1 MAVLRHPVRHV
12 FVFGVLVALGCS
24 QPEQPAEPIIAIQV
38 DGVTIPNGTGAHQME
53 KMLVGFSA
61 EAEITIL
68 NQGNA
73 LLSLTGIPKVS
84 ITGTGASQFS
94 VGAMP
99 EATIAAGD
107 STTFTVRFSP
117 ASSGAKQAEVNIA
130 SSDADRSPFTFTLGA
145 EGAATGSAE
154 IRVTRDTAGGS
165 DLAVGS
171 TVDLR
176 GSPNIEKTFVI
187 HNDSA
192 TAYLYLTGIPKVT
205 IGGTDATRFAII
217 ARPSSPIPP
226 GGTSGFS
233 ITYTPPAGAEQYRE
247 ASVSVAVNDPANNPF
262 TFTAIASSV
271 PSAPLDLQISSG
283 NEYADLTW
291 SAPMSTGGTPILR
304 YNVYRDHSYIGDV
317 SWPTAS
323 LHDTIVTNGVVY
335 HYWIC
340 AENANGEG
348 PASNEEFGSPH
359 PPAVLPTGPSN
370 LIVAVGN
377 ASASLSW
384 DPPAST
390 GGAPVLYYYIYRD
403 GAKIGSVTYEQPR
416 AWSDASLTNGVEYSY
431 EVSAKNAV
439 GEGPKST
446 TVKGTPHT
454 P

>member
-73 LLSLTGIPKVS
+73 LLSPTGIPKVS

-130 SSDADRSPFTFTLGA
+130 SSDVDRSPYTFALDA
-145 EGAATGSAE
+145 EGAATGSAV
-154 IRVTRDTAGGS
+154 IRLTRDTAGGS
-165 DLAVGS
+165 GLAAGS

-176 GSPNIEKTFVI
+176 GFPNVEKTFVI

-192 TAYLYLTGIPKVT
+192 TEDLYLTGIPKVD
-205 IGGTDATRFAII
+205 IGGTDAACFALI

-247 ASVSVAVNDPANNPF
+247 ASVSIDANDPANDPF
-262 TFTAIASSV
+262 IYTAIASSV
-271 PSAPLDLQISSG
+271 PSAPINLQISSSDS
-283 NEYADLTW
+283 YVDLSW
-291 SAPMSTGGTPILR
+291 SAPATAGGTQIL
-304 YNVYRDHSYIGDV
+304 YYAIYRDNSYTGYV
-317 SWPTAS
+317 NWPTAS
-323 LHDTIVTNGVVY
+323 VRDSLVTNDIVY

-390 GGAPVLYYYIYRD
+390 GGAPVLYYYVYRG

-416 AWSDASLTNGVEYSY
+416 AWNDASLTNDVEYSY

-446 TVKGTPHT
+446 TVKGTPHA